1 MAETKVTLFEGDIS
15 DFGFENTLSKGY
27 GGRND
32 GVLVIT
38 MIEVLEHIE
47 PDLHM
52 TVFQNIFGIL

>member
-1 MAETKVTLFEGDIS
+1 MTLFEGDIS

>member
-1 MAETKVTLFEGDIS
+1 MTLFEGDIS
-15 DFGFENTLSKGY
+15 DSAFEYTLSKGY
-27 GGRND
+27 GARND
-32 GVLVIT
+32 GVLVTT